1 MERGQFHFL
10 WPNLT
15 INVMPGHPNL
25 SIGPVL
31 PIDAER
37 SSRYLDY
44 FVGPDVDE
52 EWLDE
57 MLAFDDQVG
66 AEDLVLIE
74 RVQKG
79 VRSGGLEH
87 GHLLPAS
94 ERLLVHFQRLLLDA
108 LA

>member
-1 MERGQFHFL
+1 
-10 WPNLT
+10 
-15 INVMPGHPNL
+15 MPGQPNL

-31 PIDAER
+31 PAGAER
-37 SSRYLDY
+37 TARFLDY

-52 EWLDE
+52 AWIAE

-66 AEDLVLIE
+66 AEDTVLVE

-79 VRSGGLEH
+79 CAAAASTTATCWRSRSGSSRTSR
-87 GHLLPAS
+87 A
-94 ERLLVHFQRLLLDA
+94 LVLDA